1 MTDPTKVPTHD
12 DHALTH
18 ARAEPILPS
27 RDLVETRAFYQKLGF
42 ESWWGGGAPWDYEIV
57 SRGNLVVH
65 FFTESGL
72 VPGESDSSCYWRVED
87 ADALHRE
94 FSSVGL
100 PTAGIPRLT
109 PPEDQPWGMREFALV
124 DPSGNLIRIGHELHR
139 PAS

>member
-1 MTDPTKVPTHD
+1 MPSTDDARD
-12 DHALTH
+12 DPLTRR

-27 RDLVETRAFYQKLGF
+27 RDLAETRGFYEKLGF
-42 ESWWGGGAPWDYEIV
+42 AAWWGGRGPWDYEIV

-65 FFTESGL
+65 FFTDSSL

-94 FSSVGL
+94 LAAVGL
-100 PTAGIPRLT
+100 PGAGIPRLT
-109 PPEDQPWGMREFALV
+109 APADQPWGMREFALV
-124 DPSGNLIRIGHELHR
+124 DPSGNLIRIGHELRR